1 VKRIYALSIM
11 ALASLFLWG
20 CQSSASIDS
29 LINKEATEK
38 WLTKMEEGELPPYPD
53 VGDEDI
59 FDFAFINGA
68 PKTEESHEIDE
79 IIKMYTT
86 SWTIDEL
93 HHPIAIDIANNEIYV
108 EPDVRLFGVEFE
120 TERKEVDD
128 TDKVL
133 ELFATYDV
141 LNWQNYY
148 SNVKDYHSYED
159 GASWSLMVQYEDGTT
174 EKFYGNGTLFREI
187 IPDHYDDFMK
197 ELGSYVTGHLGE

>member
-1 VKRIYALSIM
+1 MHALLIP
-11 ALASLFLWG
+11 AFACLLLWG
-20 CQSSASIDS
+20 CQSSASIES

-38 WLTKMEEGELPPYPD
+38 LLTEMEERELPPYPD

-68 PKTEESHEIDE
+68 PKTEESHEVEE
-79 IIKMYTT
+79 IIKMYATT
-86 SWTIDEL
+86 WTIDEL

-108 EPDVRLFGVEFE
+108 EPDVKLFGVEFE
-120 TERKEVDD
+120 TERKKVDD
-128 TDKVL
+128 IDKVL
-133 ELFATYDV
+133 ELLDKYDV

-174 EKFYGNGTLFREI
+174 EEFYGKGTFFREI
-187 IPDHYDDFMK
+187 IPDHYEDFMK
-197 ELGSYVTGHLGE
+197 ELGNYVAGHFGE